1 MIYRGWPVKWEFQST
16 LPRRKWPWKGC
27 ASRRM
32 KYFNPHFREG
42 SDDAAGIETRIVFWF
57 QSTLPRRKWLMP
69 IITGHLHATFQ
80 STLPRRKWH
89 CPVHTFQDFKHI
101 SIHTSAKEVT
111 YRVWGHPSQSII
123 SIHTS
128 AKEVTELYN
137 ELQGLIKFQ
146 STLPRRKW
154 PKRQKMSLINIR
166 FQSTLPRRKWHAVGA
181 VFKRLGGFQSTLPRR
196 KWHRRTGAGWLYQGF
211 QSTLPRRKWLKEGLT
226 DNVKAYISIH
236 TSAKEVTQFSGY
248 GLTKFRFQSTLPRR
262 KWHIKT

>member
-128 AKEVTELYN
+128 AKEVT
-137 ELQGLIKFQ
+137 
-146 STLPRRKW
+146 
-154 PKRQKMSLINIR
+154 
-166 FQSTLPRRKWHAVGA
+166 
-181 VFKRLGGFQSTLPRR
+181 
-196 KWHRRTGAGWLYQGF
+196 
-211 QSTLPRRKWLKEGLT
+211 
-226 DNVKAYISIH
+226 
-236 TSAKEVTQFSGY
+236 QFSGY

-262 KWHIKT
+262 KWRRPRWNRSAGK